1 MPRPVRAGAILF
13 IKARSGITEQP
24 DILTDVHT
32 GKART
37 NDSAKG
43 DKNARTGATGSKNP
57 VSS

>member
-1 MPRPVRAGAILF
+1 MPRPVRAGAILLLSL
-13 IKARSGITEQP
+13 IQDNTDQP
-24 DILTDVHT
+24 GILTDVHT